1 MSMQALH
8 FALFVAPALVLLA
21 LLLSGRYV
29 GAERIAARR
38 RPAGRRGRSAQPRGL
53 ARARQLVSLLDRG
66 AAASRGPPAAVA
78 G

>member
-1 MSMQALH
+1 MSMQAVH

-21 LLLSGRYV
+21 LLLSGRYI

-38 RPAGRRGRSAQPRGL
+38 RPAARRRRSAQPRGL
-53 ARARQLVSLLDRG
+53 SRARQLVSLLDRG
-66 AAASRGPPAAVA
+66 ATASRGPPAAVA